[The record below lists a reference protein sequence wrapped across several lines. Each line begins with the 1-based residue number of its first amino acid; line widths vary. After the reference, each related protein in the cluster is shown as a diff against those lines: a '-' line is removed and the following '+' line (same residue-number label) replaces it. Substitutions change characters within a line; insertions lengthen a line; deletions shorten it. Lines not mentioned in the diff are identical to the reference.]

1 MIRGAVGACS
11 TGGTGGN
18 AFNILTHLISVP
30 FGQMSKERIGGIFLG
45 QLGVLGSLRGVDGH
59 MHRYRHHRHRYHSH
73 RGSIGSYRGSGGRGR
88 GYLLRT
94 FTFLMSLPESIAL
107 GAEAHFGPKGTTLA
121 AGDGVCLR
129 HGGGFLH

>member
-11 TGGTGGN
+11 TGGTGSN

-30 FGQMSKERIGGIFLG
+30 FGQMSIERIGGIFLG
-45 QLGVLGSLRGVDGH
+45 QLGVLGSLGGVDGRGH
-59 MHRYRHHRHRYHSH
+59 SHRRGSHGYHSH
-73 RGSIGSYRGSGGRGR
+73 RGSRGRYRGSSGRGR

-94 FTFLMSLPESIAL
+94 FTLLMSLPESIAL

-121 AGDGVCLR
+121 AGNFR